1 MDLNQ
6 ILLEA
11 LSQEASDVHIK
22 VGVPPIFRVNG
33 VLKAWNKV
41 KPFDLNDVSKMAF
54 DLMND
59 WQKERFIKN
68 REVDMGYEVYGL
80 GRFRVNVFQQRGK
93 MRIALRIVP
102 YQIKNL
108 EELHLPP
115 VLSSIS
121 LEQRGLILVTGTTG
135 SGKSTTLAAMI
146 DIINNEHNCH
156 IITIED
162 PIEFIHEDKKS
173 IIDQREIGS
182 DTSTFSSALR
192 VALRQD
198 PDVILVGEMRDF
210 ETIETALTAAET
222 GHLVMSTLHT
232 LNATE
237 TVTRIISVFPPYH
250 QKQVRLQ
257 LAGVLKG
264 VISQRLVPRADGTG
278 RVPAVEVLVST
289 ARVRE
294 CIVEKD
300 KTNEIPDA
308 IAKGV
313 TSYGMQSF
321 DQSLMFLLKEGLITY
336 EEALKHCT
344 NPDDFALRVKGIL
357 ATSDTTWEDFE
368 VLEKEKEK
376 EKEKEADK
384 KKLRF
389 GRPSEEKLDGR
400 RGTGLKQ

>member
-22 VGVPPIFRVNG
+22 VGSPPILRVNG
-33 VLKAWNKV
+33 SLKAWSKL
-41 KPFDLNDVSKMAF
+41 KPFDHNEVSKMAF
-54 DLMND
+54 GLMND

-93 MRIALRIVP
+93 IRIALRIVP
-102 YQIKNL
+102 YQIKTL
-108 EELHLPP
+108 AELHLPP
-115 VLSSIS
+115 VLKDIC

-135 SGKSTTLAAMI
+135 SGKSTTLASMI
-146 DIINNEHNCH
+146 DIINGNRNCH
-156 IITIED
+156 IITVED

-237 TVTRIISVFPPYH
+237 TITRIISVFPPYH

-257 LAGVLKG
+257 LAAVLKG
-264 VISQRLVPRADGTG
+264 VISQRLVPRADGIG
-278 RVPAVEVLVST
+278 RVPAVEVLIST

-294 CIVEKD
+294 CITEKD
-300 KTNEIPDA
+300 KTNEINDA
-308 IAKGV
+308 ITKGQ
-313 TSYGMQSF
+313 TAYGMQSF
-321 DQSLMFLLKEGLITY
+321 DQSLMFLMKEGLITY

-368 VLEKEKEK
+368 VLEKEKEETK
-376 EKEKEADK
+376 ETGKQESPEKPVN
-384 KKLRF
+384 LRTN
-389 GRPSEEKLDGR
+389 E
-400 RGTGLKQ
+400 RGGKSLKQ

>member
-376 EKEKEADK
+376 EKEADK

-389 GRPSEEKLDGR
+389 GRPSEENLDGR

>member
-33 VLKAWNKV
+33 VLKAWNKL
-41 KPFDLNDVSKMAF
+41 KPFDVNDVSKMAF
-54 DLMND
+54 GLMND

-102 YQIKNL
+102 YQIKTL
-108 EELHLPP
+108 GELHLPS

-135 SGKSTTLAAMI
+135 SGKSTTLASMI
-146 DIINNEHNCH
+146 DIINNERNCH

-257 LAGVLKG
+257 LSGVLKG
-264 VISQRLVPRADGTG
+264 VISQRLVPRADEMG

-294 CIVEKD
+294 CIIEKD

-321 DQSLMFLLKEGLITY
+321 DQSLMFLLKEGLITFD
-336 EEALKHCT
+336 EALKHCT

-368 VLEKEKEK
+368 VLEKEKEEEKK
-376 EKEKEADK
+376 EE

-389 GRPSEEKLDGR
+389 GRPSEEKMDDR

>member
-22 VGVPPIFRVNG
+22 VGSPPILRVNG
-33 VLKAWNKV
+33 ALKAWSKL
-41 KPFDLNDVSKMAF
+41 KPFDHNEVSKMAF
-54 DLMND
+54 GLMND

-93 MRIALRIVP
+93 IRIALRIVP
-102 YQIKNL
+102 YQIKTL
-108 EELHLPP
+108 PELHLPP
-115 VLSSIS
+115 VLKDIC

-135 SGKSTTLAAMI
+135 SGKSTTLASMI
-146 DIINNEHNCH
+146 DIINANRNCH
-156 IITIED
+156 IITVED

-237 TVTRIISVFPPYH
+237 TITRIISVFPPYH

-257 LAGVLKG
+257 LAAVLKG
-264 VISQRLVPRADGTG
+264 VISQRLVPRADGIG
-278 RVPAVEVLVST
+278 RVPAVEVLIST

-294 CIVEKD
+294 CITEKD
-300 KTNEIPDA
+300 KTNEINDA
-308 IAKGV
+308 IAKGQ
-313 TSYGMQSF
+313 TAYGMQSF
-321 DQSLMFLLKEGLITY
+321 DQSLMFLMKEGLITY

-344 NPDDFALRVKGIL
+344 NPDDFSLRVKGIL

-368 VLEKEKEK
+368 TLEKEKEETK
-376 EKEKEADK
+376 
-384 KKLRF
+384 
-389 GRPSEEKLDGR
+389 
-400 RGTGLKQ
+400 GTGKQESPEKPVSVRMNERGGKSLKQ

>member
-6 ILLEA
+6 ILMEA

-22 VGVPPIFRVNG
+22 EGAPPIFRVNG
-33 VLKAWNKV
+33 VLQPWAKL
-41 KPFDLNDVSKMAF
+41 KPFDHNDLSKIAF
-54 DLMND
+54 GLMND

-93 MRIALRIVP
+93 LRIALRIVP

-108 EELHLPP
+108 EELHLPS
-115 VLSSIS
+115 VIRDIS

-135 SGKSTTLAAMI
+135 SGKSTTLASMI
-146 DIINNEHNCH
+146 DIINNHRNCH

-162 PIEFIHEDKKS
+162 PIEFVHEDKKS
-173 IIDQREIGS
+173 IIDQREVGS

-222 GHLVMSTLHT
+222 GHLVLSTLHT

-237 TVTRIISVFPPYH
+237 TITRIISVFPPYH

-257 LAGVLKG
+257 LSGVLKG
-264 VISQRLVPRADGTG
+264 VVSQRLVPRVDGKG

-294 CIVEKD
+294 CIIEKD
-300 KTNEIPDA
+300 KTNEINDA
-308 IAKGV
+308 MARGV
-313 TSYGMQSF
+313 TSYGMQTF
-321 DQSLMFLLKEGLITY
+321 DQSLMFLMQERLITY
-336 EEALKHCT
+336 EEALKHCN

-357 ATSDTTWEDFE
+357 ATSDTTWGDFE
-368 VLEKEKEK
+368 RLEKERE
-376 EKEKEADK
+376 
-384 KKLRF
+384 
-389 GRPSEEKLDGR
+389 EEKKGKIGKPLDPKMREG
-400 RGTGLKQ
+400 GGPGIKQ

>member
-1 MDLNQ
+1 
-6 ILLEA
+6 
-11 LSQEASDVHIK
+11 
-22 VGVPPIFRVNG
+22 
-33 VLKAWNKV
+33 
-41 KPFDLNDVSKMAF
+41 
-54 DLMND
+54 
-59 WQKERFIKN
+59 
-68 REVDMGYEVYGL
+68 MGYEVYGL

-93 MRIALRIVP
+93 IRIALRIVP
-102 YQIKNL
+102 YQIKTL
-108 EELHLPP
+108 QELHLPP
-115 VLSSIS
+115 VIKDIS

-135 SGKSTTLAAMI
+135 SGKSTTLASMI
-146 DIINNEHNCH
+146 DIINNHRNCH
-156 IITIED
+156 IITVED

-237 TVTRIISVFPPYH
+237 TITRIISVFPPYH

-257 LAGVLKG
+257 LAAVLKG
-264 VISQRLVPRADGTG
+264 VISQRLVPRADGIG
-278 RVPAVEVLVST
+278 RVPAVEVLIST

-294 CIVEKD
+294 CIAEKD
-300 KTNEIPDA
+300 KTNEINDA
-308 IAKGV
+308 IAKGQ
-313 TSYGMQSF
+313 TAYGMQSF
-321 DQSLMFLLKEGLITY
+321 DQSLMFLMKEGLIAY

-368 VLEKEKEK
+368 VLEKEKE
-376 EKEKEADK
+376 ETKEA
-384 KKLRF
+384 
-389 GRPSEEKLDGR
+389 GR
-400 RGTGLKQ
+400 RVRPERPLDLRGNERGEKV

>member
-376 EKEKEADK
+376 EADK

>member
-6 ILLEA
+6 ILMEA
-11 LSQEASDVHIK
+11 LTQEASDVHVK
-22 VGVPPIFRVNG
+22 VGSPPIFRVNG
-33 VLKAWNKV
+33 VLKPWDKL
-41 KPFDLNDVSKMAF
+41 KPFDHNDVSKMAF
-54 DLMND
+54 GLMND

-93 MRIALRIVP
+93 IRIALRIVP
-102 YQIKNL
+102 YQIKTL
-108 EELHLPP
+108 QDLHLPQ
-115 VLSSIS
+115 VIKGIS
-121 LEQRGLILVTGTTG
+121 LEQRGLVLVTGTTG
-135 SGKSTTLAAMI
+135 SGKSTTLASMI
-146 DIINNEHNCH
+146 DVINTHRNCH

-237 TVTRIISVFPPYH
+237 TITRIISVFPPYH

-257 LAGVLKG
+257 VAGVLRG
-264 VISQRLVPRADGTG
+264 VVSQRLVPRADGKG
-278 RVPAVEVLVST
+278 RVPAVEVLIST

-294 CIVEKD
+294 CITEKD
-300 KTNEIPDA
+300 KTNEINDA
-308 IAKGV
+308 IAKGM

-321 DQSLMFLLKEGLITY
+321 DQSLMFLMKDNLITY
-336 EEALKHCT
+336 DEALKHCT

-368 VLEKEKEK
+368 VLEKERE
-376 EKEKEADK
+376 EMQEAK
-384 KKLRF
+384 KKVGSEKTLNPRTNERG
-389 GRPSEEKLDGR
+389 GRGV
-400 RGTGLKQ
+400 KQ